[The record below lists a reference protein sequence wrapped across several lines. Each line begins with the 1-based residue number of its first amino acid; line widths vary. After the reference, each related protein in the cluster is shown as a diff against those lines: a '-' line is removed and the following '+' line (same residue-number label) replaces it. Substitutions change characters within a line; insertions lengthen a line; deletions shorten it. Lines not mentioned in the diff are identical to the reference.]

1 MWRVAASSR
10 HLRLYFAAHAAL
22 SHASPEARRELED
35 LLLQFRHAIP
45 SPSATPAALALEHSL
60 DQHQLREK
68 VEGWVKACEHD
79 AREFNEQAA
88 QQLIPN
94 LWISPLGPAESLEW
108 LRAHGITHVI
118 DATGG
123 WRRRVSA
130 LENAWERVTSPMHA
144 ESGVQYRVVDA
155 EDRPSFEIATFFEQT
170 NAYIQEALAT
180 PQCAVLVH
188 CHSGVSRSAAIV
200 LAYLMSTFGITLRE
214 ALRVVRDARPSV
226 SPNAGFEKQLV
237 RYEMSLKTVA
247 ARAESAQESKTGMK
261 RVREDVK
268 SAGSA
273 ERASAVDEPPSSQ
286 ELLGLEVSEALSRL
300 HAHMGSV
307 PKACLRLSNR
317 GAISLTPCICPTCLL
332 TFSRIRDFPATR
344 SRDNSQLLQH
354 ALSSQ
359 HMLPLGC
366 VCLGSALLFTRHFLR
381 RIPAQTP
388 VLPLSLSDSIN
399 LSSNVLQCTTFSVLV
414 RSRRLGA
421 GGFTVE

>member
-22 SHASPEARRELED
+22 SHASPEARRELEA

-60 DQHQLREK
+60 DRHQLREK

-130 LENAWERVTSPMHA
+130 LENAWERVSSPMHA
-144 ESGVQYRVVDA
+144 ESGVQYLVVDA

-188 CHSGVSRSAAIV
+188 CHSGATPGERMEVRCDAPRMDAWSPFYLAGVSRSAAIV

-214 ALRVVRDARPSV
+214 ALRVVR
-226 SPNAGFEKQLV
+226 
-237 RYEMSLKTVA
+237 
-247 ARAESAQESKTGMK
+247 
-261 RVREDVK
+261 
-268 SAGSA
+268 
-273 ERASAVDEPPSSQ
+273 
-286 ELLGLEVSEALSRL
+286 
-300 HAHMGSV
+300 H
-307 PKACLRLSNR
+307 
-317 GAISLTPCICPTCLL
+317 
-332 TFSRIRDFPATR
+332 
-344 SRDNSQLLQH
+344 
-354 ALSSQ
+354 
-359 HMLPLGC
+359 PL
-366 VCLGSALLFTRHFLR
+366 
-381 RIPAQTP
+381 
-388 VLPLSLSDSIN
+388 
-399 LSSNVLQCTTFSVLV
+399 
-414 RSRRLGA
+414 
-421 GGFTVE
+421 